1 MNTLCRYLFFYLFI
15 FGFVQ
20 TTNALHK
27 IVFTP
32 QWTPQSQFAGYYV
45 AQKLGYYKEAG
56 LDVEFQYEK
65 TSNAN
70 VENLKKGRANVI
82 TLMLSQAL
90 QNYDDGVPLV
100 NLLQT
105 YQRSSLVIISHPD
118 KPLNQIKQF
127 RNIRIGYFNAGFNE
141 IAQAFNQ
148 IEQLQWTPVFFE
160 KSSNLLYFKAVDA
173 IVGMEYNELQQ
184 IIYSGIKV
192 TDKNLFRFSDHKYNI
207 PADGLYTTRAY
218 YEQYKKELDAFVAA
232 SKKGWMWAY
241 KNPEK
246 TLEII
251 LNIQKKKNIYSSR
264 TLQKK
269 QLEIVL
275 DAMKQTKGSSV
286 SFDLDRNTFNES
298 VNILKSGR
306 IIKKPIHYNLFI
318 AR

>member
-1 MNTLCRYLFFYLFI
+1 M
-15 FGFVQ
+15 
-20 TTNALHK
+20 
-27 IVFTP
+27 
-32 QWTPQSQFAGYYV
+32 

-56 LDVEFQYEK
+56 LDIEFQYEK

-70 VENLKKGRANVI
+70 VESLKKGRANVI

-90 QNYDDGVPLV
+90 QSYDNGVPLV
-100 NLLQT
+100 HLLQT
-105 YQRSSLVIISHPD
+105 YQRSSLVIVSHPD

-141 IAQAFNQ
+141 VAQVFNQ
-148 IEQLQWTPVFFE
+148 IEQLKWTPVFFE

-192 TDKNLFRFSDHKYNI
+192 TNKNLFRFSDHGYNI
-207 PADGLYTTRAY
+207 PADGLYTTRSY
-218 YEQYKKELDAFVAA
+218 YEQYKKELNAFVVA
-232 SKKGWMWAY
+232 SKKGWIWAC

-251 LNIQKKKNIYSSR
+251 LDIQKKKKIYSSR

-275 DAMKQTKGSSV
+275 DAMKQTKNSSV
-286 SFDLDRNTFNES
+286 NFDLDRNTFNES
-298 VNILKSGR
+298 VKILKSGNL
-306 IIKKPIHYNLFI
+306 IKKSINYNLFI
-318 AR
+318 AQ